1 MKPACNRSTVLCV
14 IFSRRH
20 LIAAAGSAVILAA
33 CGEDSKS
40 GSATTLGTDVHTD
53 GTGAPEGGWA
63 IVQRFPGHPLFVPGE
78 ESRFAISLADDT
90 RMLDNGPETLTGW
103 IEDFNGTRITDIIGI
118 RRSAGIPT
126 PYWEVR
132 ATLQTAAIHTMRFQ
146 GDDGYGATFELFDP
160 ADVKTP
166 LTGKPL
172 PPFDTPTK
180 DDHRGVEPYCSLTPD
195 PCSLHEVTLREAL
208 ASGKPVCYMVGTPA
222 HCTTGTCTPGL
233 QFLMAEHERVGDKI
247 VMVHADV
254 YADAEAT
261 TLSPAIEALGVQY
274 EPIIY
279 FCTADGVIVDR
290 LDAVWDTTELTE
302 RIDLLL
308 AR

>member
-1 MKPACNRSTVLCV
+1 M
-14 IFSRRH
+14 
-20 LIAAAGSAVILAA
+20 LAA
-33 CGEDSKS
+33 CGGDSES
-40 GSATTLGTDVHTD
+40 SSTDSIAAGPTD
-53 GTGAPEGGWA
+53 GTAAPEGGWA
-63 IVQRFPGHPLFVPGE
+63 VVQRFPNHPLFIPGDV
-78 ESRFAISLADDT
+78 RLPVSLADAD
-90 RMLDNGPETLTGW
+90 RMLDNGPATMTGW
-103 IEDFNGTRITDIIGI
+103 VEDFNGNRVADVTGI
-118 RRSAGIPT
+118 RRGDGLPT

-132 ATLQTAAIHTMRFQ
+132 TTLQDAIVYTMRFD

-160 ADVKTP
+160 ADVTTP
-166 LTGKPL
+166 AIGAPL
-172 PPFDTPTK
+172 PPFDTPTT

-195 PCSLHEVTLREAL
+195 PCPFHEITLTEAL
-208 ASGKPVCYMVGTPA
+208 QSGKPVAYMVGTPA

-233 QFLMAEHERVGDKI
+233 QFLIAEHERVGDKI

-261 TLSPAIEALGVQY
+261 AIAPAVDALTVQY

-290 LDAVWDTTELTE
+290 LDAVWDRGELTE
-302 RIDLLL
+302 RVDALL